1 MLPKIDTRYLA
12 RYRDIT
18 RLLMRH
24 GGRELLRL
32 TGLDSLLK
40 PEDEEALKADAAE
53 LATDLEQMGPTFV
66 KLGQLLAGRSDV
78 LPEAHLEALR
88 RLHGRVKPF
97 SFEEVQKIIREE
109 LGRDIDDVYAS
120 FDSEPLAAA
129 SIGQVHAA
137 TLKSGEKVVVK
148 VQRPKAR
155 ETIEL
160 DLRAM
165 DQIASLLDEHTDL
178 GRRYHFQAVL
188 RNLERSLRSE
198 LDYTNEA
205 DNLRVMRENLESYD
219 KLLVPKA
226 YDELTTPRVLTMQFI
241 HGQTLDSLRDQPSGS
256 HDRDELA
263 DQFLS
268 AYLQQIIEDGVFH
281 ADPHPG
287 NLILAEDGKLAL
299 IDLGLVGRVST
310 GMQEHILQLLVALS
324 EGRTEDA
331 ASACEALGDRLEDFD
346 GSAYRSSV
354 REVITQEYGRS
365 VSRMQL
371 GQLVLRMTRIAGES
385 GLRIAPEVMV
395 LGKMLVLLDESG
407 HLLAPDF
414 DTNAAMRR
422 QVSKLLKR
430 KLAGSVSLGQTMV
443 TALQTK
449 QFMSALPNR
458 ISKALDIIADN
469 AFRVR
474 VDALDENRLIAVI
487 EKIANR
493 VTIGLVVS
501 AMILAGALL
510 MNGDAPHTIW
520 GYPAF
525 GMILLLIGLVIGT
538 FVLVRVIW
546 NDFIKG
552 S

>member
-12 RYRDIT
+12 RYRDIA

-430 KLAGSVSLGQTMV
+430 KLAGSVSLGQMMV

-525 GMILLLIGLVIGT
+525 GMILLMVGLVIGA